1 MNHHLK
7 ARTLS
12 IYPHHDTPCH
22 FCANCFPYPAARGT
36 FKCMKVLPWTLVFVG
51 AGYLWHQE
59 RTIETLRA
67 ELSRQHVWRNR

>member
-1 MNHHLK
+1 
-7 ARTLS
+7 
-12 IYPHHDTPCH
+12 
-22 FCANCFPYPAARGT
+22 
-36 FKCMKVLPWTLVFVG
+36 MKVLPWTLVFVG